1 MEKMYSMNKPLN
13 MESNMSA
20 PKKGNMFH
28 SVFNVFNVFWERVS
42 KVPATFM
49 VGNNYPLSVT
59 VVHNEGIM
67 SHEFFENL
75 TTKRDI
81 LSTGNV
87 YIQNHQTKE
96 SLNIIN
102 SIPHDIFDEKK
113 PYESRICDTN
123 AEDKLKFANN
133 YIDNGEKD
141 MKSTNCNY
149 TRQIEKLNK
158 ENEESFEYVCLDIN
172 THEISMEN
180 IHDYE
185 STCNRSNSNEDQ
197 SSNSIDNRI
206 SSETILSK
214 EPPSPTPDSDT
225 ITVEPVQQTTV
236 SNMLTNMW
244 HKVYDSVTDRFCKTD
259 AMESNLGMK
268 RSSLS
273 PKQRRK
279 VNAIAKSRGRGR
291 ARSQL
296 RRSGVSQT
304 RHRKERT
311 KHDLEADIENDLRSW
326 EELELY
332 HMIDS
337 KELED
342 CFSLDN
348 DNTDEV
354 DAAETF
360 SSVTYT
366 FADVEPTVQKPKTR
380 KIDHGIPKFSNF
392 RTKDANLFRQF
403 CIDSRYRLRRNS
415 FRPRLMSESSID
427 SEDSYCIVFETGS
440 EATYKSEF
448 EDMDESEMD
457 ESSEDDDTCKDEE
470 SIAPVQKVKF
480 NLDPVVHV
488 MVQWDYAYRAA
499 RRGPWEEMA
508 RDRERFKGRINCI
521 ERVLN
526 PILTSQHRTHVWHE
540 RFSPNE

>member
-1 MEKMYSMNKPLN
+1 MEKMYSTNKPSSV
-13 MESNMSA
+13 ESNMSA
-20 PKKGNMFH
+20 PKKGNMFN
-28 SVFNVFNVFWERVS
+28 SVVNVLNVFWERVS
-42 KVPATFM
+42 KVPASFM

-75 TTKRDI
+75 TTKRDM
-81 LSTGNV
+81 LSAGDV
-87 YIQNHQTKE
+87 YIQNDQTKE
-96 SLNIIN
+96 ALNIIN

-113 PYESRICDTN
+113 PYEGRICDTN
-123 AEDKLKFANN
+123 AEGRLKFANN
-133 YIDNGEKD
+133 YIDNGGKD
-141 MKSTNCNY
+141 AKPTGRNY
-149 TRQIEKLNK
+149 SAQIEKLNK
-158 ENEESFEYVCLDIN
+158 ENEESFEYVCLDAN
-172 THEISMEN
+172 TREISMKN
-180 IHDYE
+180 IHDYG
-185 STCNRSNSNEDQ
+185 STCDESNSNEDQ
-197 SSNSIDNRI
+197 LSNSIDYRKR
-206 SSETILSK
+206 SETVLNK
-214 EPPSPTPDSDT
+214 EPPPPTSDSNAL
-225 ITVEPVQQTTV
+225 TVEPVQQTTV

-244 HKVYDSVTDRFCKTD
+244 QRVYDSVADRFCKTD
-259 AMESNLGMK
+259 AMELNLGTK

-304 RHRKERT
+304 RLRKERT

-332 HMIDS
+332 HMIGG

-342 CFSLDN
+342 CFSLDD

-360 SSVTYT
+360 GSVTYT
-366 FADVEPTVQKPKTR
+366 FADVEPTVRKPKTR

-392 RTKDANLFRQF
+392 RTSDANLFRQF

-440 EATYKSEF
+440 EATYRSEF
-448 EDMDESEMD
+448 EETDESDMD

-470 SIAPVQKVKF
+470 SVAPVQKVKF

-526 PILTSQHRTHVWHE
+526 PILTSQHRSHIWQE

>member
-1 MEKMYSMNKPLN
+1 MNET
-13 MESNMSA
+13 MSVGSNMSA
-20 PKKGNMFH
+20 PKKGNMFN
-28 SVFNVFNVFWERVS
+28 SVFNVLNVFWERVS
-42 KVPATFM
+42 KVPASFM

-81 LSTGNV
+81 LSAGNV
-87 YIQNHQTKE
+87 YIQNDQTKE

-113 PYESRICDTN
+113 PYESRICGRN
-123 AEDKLKFANN
+123 AEDRLKFANN
-133 YIDNGEKD
+133 YIDNGDKD
-141 MKSTNCNY
+141 VKSTNCNY
-149 TRQIEKLNK
+149 STEVEKLNK
-158 ENEESFEYVCLDIN
+158 ENEEPFEYVCLDIN
-172 THEISMEN
+172 THEISMRN

-185 STCNRSNSNEDQ
+185 SNSNDDQ
-197 SSNSIDNRI
+197 LSNSIDNRVT
-206 SSETILSK
+206 SETIRNK
-214 EPPSPTPDSDT
+214 EPPSPTSDSNALT
-225 ITVEPVQQTTV
+225 AEPVQQTTV

-244 HKVYDSVTDRFCKTD
+244 QKIYDSVTDRFCKTD
-259 AMESNLGMK
+259 AMESNLVMK

-342 CFSLDN
+342 CFSLDD
-348 DNTDEV
+348 DNTDAV

-360 SSVTYT
+360 SSVKYT
-366 FADVEPTVQKPKTR
+366 FADVEPTVRKPKTR

-392 RTKDANLFRQF
+392 RAKDANLFRQF
-403 CIDSRYRLRRNS
+403 CIDNRYRLRRNS

-440 EATYKSEF
+440 EATCRNEF
-448 EDMDESEMD
+448 EETDESDMD
-457 ESSEDDDTCKDEE
+457 ESSEDDNTWKDEE

-526 PILTSQHRTHVWHE
+526 PILTNQHRTHVWQE